1 MSKEVLKKIFRS
13 IIFLS
18 IGVFLFWLVYRK
30 TDFKQIWALV
40 KDTKWGWVLLSIGL
54 GLLSHIFRSLRWKL
68 LIRPLGYNPRFSTLF
83 YSVMIMYF
91 SNLAIPRSGELIR
104 CATASKYEKI
114 PFSSLLGTVVT
125 ERIIDMLMLV
135 ILTLV
140 VLFSQMGLI
149 VGFVKEHPAIYD
161 TISDFSKSLPIL
173 LILSIL
179 GLIALFLLYKFRRR
193 LRKNKLIDK
202 LYHFAAEFWNGLKT
216 VAHLEGK
223 WLFLFYTL
231 AIWFLYFYMIYV
243 VFKAFDFTAGLNLM
257 QGLVVFVLAS
267 FGMVFPSPGG
277 MGSWHFMA
285 IEALKLYGIPAEPY
299 GRAFAFVAHESQLF
313 MLITVGL
320 FSLVAL
326 SFVKIK
332 NSNIKPID
340 NEKQN

>member
-1 MSKEVLKKIFRS
+1 MKKEFFKKVLRS
-13 IIFLS
+13 VIFLS
-18 IGVFLFWLVYRK
+18 IGIFLFWLVYRK
-30 TDFKQIWALV
+30 TNFNEIWGLV
-40 KDTKWGWVLLSIGL
+40 KDAKWGWVLLSIGL
-54 GLLSHIFRSLRWKL
+54 GLLSHILRSLRWKL

-104 CATASKYEKI
+104 CGTASKYEKI

-125 ERIIDMLMLV
+125 ERIIDMLMLI
-135 ILTLV
+135 ILTIIV
-140 VLFSQMGLI
+140 VFSQMGLI
-149 VGFVKEHPAIYD
+149 VGFVKDHPTISK

-173 LILSIL
+173 LVLGVLS
-179 GLIALFLLYKFRRR
+179 LIVLFILYKFRHS
-193 LRKNKLIDK
+193 LRKNKVIDK
-202 LYHFAAEFWNGLKT
+202 LYKFTLEFWNGIKT

-223 WLFLFYTL
+223 WLFIFYTL
-231 AIWFLYFYMIYV
+231 AIWFLYFYMIYI

-332 NSNIKPID
+332 NSNIKPVD

>member
-1 MSKEVLKKIFRS
+1 MGKEVVKKVLRS
-13 IIFLS
+13 VVFLS
-18 IGVFLFWLVYRK
+18 VGVFLFWLVYRK
-30 TDFKQIWALV
+30 TNFSEIWSLV
-40 KDTKWGWVLLSIGL
+40 KETKWAWVLLSIGL
-54 GLLSHIFRSLRWKL
+54 GLLSHILRSLRWKL
-68 LIRPLGYNPRFSTLF
+68 LIRPLGYNPRFTTLF

-125 ERIIDMLMLV
+125 ERIIDMLMLI
-135 ILTLV
+135 ILTV
-140 VLFSQMGLI
+140 IVIFSQMGLVI
-149 VGFVKEHPAIYD
+149 DFVKDHP
-161 TISDFSKSLPIL
+161 TINNTLSDFSKSLPIL
-173 LILSIL
+173 LFLGVLSLVVI
-179 GLIALFLLYKFRRR
+179 FLLYKFRHR

-202 LYHFAAEFWNGLKT
+202 LYKFTVEFWYGIKT
-216 VAHLEGK
+216 VANLDGK
-223 WLFLFYTL
+223 WMFIFYTL
-231 AIWFLYFYMIYV
+231 GIWLLYFLMIYV
-243 VFKAFDFTAGLNLM
+243 VFKAFDFTAGLNLL

-285 IEALKLYGIPAEPY
+285 IEALKLYGIAGEPY

-320 FSLVAL
+320 FSVIAL

-332 NSNIKPID
+332 NSTIKTSE